1 MTAAVASLRGF
12 WAALRSD
19 LMLFWVLP
27 VPLLAAAALR
37 LLLPLAE
44 GWITAYFQAGAVLA
58 PYYLISDLLVAV
70 VAPVLLAYV
79 SVMVVLEERDDGL
92 TRYLA
97 VTPLGRGGY
106 LLTRVFVP
114 VLLGAAYTVPLLA
127 CLSLTRPAPW
137 LILPLALS
145 GGLSGAISALL
156 VPAFAGNKVE
166 GMALVKL
173 STLVLTGLF
182 LPFFLDGPLQY
193 AAAFL
198 PSFWMARLALDGQ
211 VFWLLPTA
219 LTGLGWLW
227 LLCRRFAR
235 KLI

>member
-1 MTAAVASLRGF
+1 MTATAASLRGL

-19 LMLFWVLP
+19 LMLFCVLP
-27 VPLLAAAALR
+27 VPLLAAIALR
-37 LLLPLAE
+37 TLLPLAE
-44 GWITAYFQAGAVLA
+44 GQLTEYFQVGAVLA

-70 VAPVLLAYV
+70 VAPILLAYV

-114 VLLGAAYTVPLLA
+114 VLLGAVYSLPLLA
-127 CLSLTRPAPW
+127 FFNLTRPAPW
-137 LILPLALS
+137 LIPPLALA

-156 VPAFAGNKVE
+156 APALAGNKVE

-173 STLVLTGLF
+173 STLVLAGLF

-193 AAAFL
+193 AAALL
-198 PSFWMARLALDGQ
+198 PSFWIAKLALDGRA
-211 VFWLLPTA
+211 VWLLPMV

-227 LLCRRFAR
+227 ALCRRFAR